1 MNTFTFLTNNP
12 PLAAEFTF
20 VSLPTNPTLSLS
32 NPYGEVGPGGPPNVT
47 TPDRHLPN
55 ARKDQWSFDLQRE
68 IFNGTALDLQYVG
81 SHTRNLD
88 RSFFNNTPEPG
99 PGAIDARR
107 PNQSFRVIRT
117 IENDLYSNYHAMSVI
132 VRQRLTHGLQASAH
146 YTWSITKDIGTN
158 SNGGSSQNP
167 GVDPYRQVEID
178 YARADWDVPH
188 RFVATYIYDLPFFK
202 NSDNPVLK
210 YALSGWQVGGIT
222 TLESGRPFGVTIQG
236 DRANTG
242 IGSQRPDLIGAI
254 PSVSCKPNQTAPG
267 LVDCINASAF
277 ATPALYTY
285 GNAPRNLLR
294 GLARYNTDLSLVK
307 DFPIG
312 GRARFELRA
321 DIFNLFDQITW
332 GTPNG
337 VFGTANFGR
346 VTSADPMRR
355 MEVGGKFVF

>member
-1 MNTFTFLTNNP
+1 MGYLVCKARDWSEP
-12 PLAAEFTF
+12 PRLRPAGQFP
-20 VSLPTNPTLSLS
+20 LL
-32 NPYGEVGPGGPPNVT
+32 
-47 TPDRHLPN
+47 
-55 ARKDQWSFDLQRE
+55 WQRDD
-68 IFNGTALDLQYVG
+68 F
-81 SHTRNLD
+81 
-88 RSFFNNTPEPG
+88 
-99 PGAIDARR
+99 
-107 PNQSFRVIRT
+107 
-117 IENDLYSNYHAMSVI
+117 
-132 VRQRLTHGLQASAH
+132 
-146 YTWSITKDIGTN
+146 YTWSLTKDIGTN

-242 IGSQRPDLIGAI
+242 IGSQRPDLIDAI
-254 PSVSCKPNQTAPG
+254 PTVACQPNPTAPG
-267 LVDCINASAF
+267 LVGCIDATAF

-294 GLARYNTDLSLVK
+294 GLSRYNTDLSLVK
-307 DFPIG
+307 AFPIG
-312 GRARFELRA
+312 GKARFEVRA
-321 DIFNLFDQITW
+321 DVFNLFDQVTW

-337 VFGTANFGR
+337 VFGTANFGL